1 MFQHKELQSR
11 RRLENILL
19 SRYSRL
25 YRRKDT
31 IDVFIIP
38 IRKRLNLQVCV
49 WLIYLLYVSDFSE
62 RHPGKGKTG
71 IIIAPVNWKWY
82 TDMLPEYESR
92 WEETFKKKR
101 TKRTQEYIGKIVVQL
116 DGGIIW
122 FRY

>member
-1 MFQHKELQSR
+1 M
-11 RRLENILL
+11 
-19 SRYSRL
+19 
-25 YRRKDT
+25 
-31 IDVFIIP
+31 
-38 IRKRLNLQVCV
+38 
-49 WLIYLLYVSDFSE
+49 SDFSE

-116 DGGIIW
+116 DG
-122 FRY
+122 